1 MLTNAKKSIA
11 LVQGVMEN
19 SFFDLFKRRNGQDIF
34 VLEGRPS
41 LEAAKQVTAQFTKR
55 QVVPTMI
62 ADNMAGVLFYKNLV
76 KEIWVAYQFTEQKG
90 ALCDIGALIL
100 GVLGKRHKVPLY
112 LYPSSIKRRL
122 MGDQKDI
129 VTFGGV
135 PTAPRGIKGY
145 APLVEWLPK
154 KYITK
159 IYE

>member
-1 MLTNAKKSIA
+1 MLTNRKKSIA
-11 LVQGVMEN
+11 LVQGVVRD
-19 SFFDLFKRRNGQDIF
+19 SLFDLLKKENRKDVFL
-34 VLEGRPS
+34 LEGRPTLDALKS
-41 LEAAKQVTAQFTKR
+41 LPARVLKR
-55 QVVPTMI
+55 KMTPTMI
-62 ADNMAGVLFYKNLV
+62 ADSMAGVLFYKNMV

-100 GVLGKRHKVPLY
+100 GVLGKRHNVPLY

-129 VTFGGV
+129 MTFGGLA
-135 PTAPRGIKGY
+135 TAPRGIKGY
-145 APLVEWLPK
+145 VPLVEWLPR